1 MNFFNQLY
9 LTVFNHFKAR
19 YKQKANTIALF
30 YVSILQ
36 IALLLLGGIF
46 FTKFLEQMKV
56 VVMSSTNSVVLFC
69 MIALFIHFKNWM
81 NYSGRKR
88 RVLNA
93 KQVEHSLIWRVL
105 SALIEEVAASSLM
118 RCDSTPQVMTFV
130 LSTGE

>member
-19 YKQKANTIALF
+19 YKQKANTIALY

-56 VVMSSTNSVVLFC
+56 VVMSSMNSVVLFC

-93 KQVEHSLIWRVL
+93 KLTNKKDLGYSMFILFVMPIGIISLSILLLKTV
-105 SALIEEVAASSLM
+105 
-118 RCDSTPQVMTFV
+118 
-130 LSTGE
+130 

>member
-9 LTVFNHFKAR
+9 LTVFNHFKER
-19 YKQKANTIALF
+19 YEQKANTIALF

-93 KQVEHSLIWRVL
+93 KLTNKKDLGYSMFILFVMPIGIISLSILLLKTV
-105 SALIEEVAASSLM
+105 
-118 RCDSTPQVMTFV
+118 
-130 LSTGE
+130 

>member
-93 KQVEHSLIWRVL
+93 KLTNKKDLGYSMFILFVMPIGIISLSILLLKTV
-105 SALIEEVAASSLM
+105 
-118 RCDSTPQVMTFV
+118 
-130 LSTGE
+130 

>member
-19 YKQKANTIALF
+19 YKQKANTIALY

-93 KQVEHSLIWRVL
+93 KLTNKKDLGYSMFILFVMPIGIISLSILLLKTV
-105 SALIEEVAASSLM
+105 
-118 RCDSTPQVMTFV
+118 
-130 LSTGE
+130 

>member
-9 LTVFNHFKAR
+9 FTVFNHFKAR
-19 YKQKANTIALF
+19 YKQKANSIALY

-69 MIALFIHFKNWM
+69 LIALFIHFKNWV

-93 KQVEHSLIWRVL
+93 KLTNKKDLGYSMFILLVLPVGIISLSILLLKTV
-105 SALIEEVAASSLM
+105 
-118 RCDSTPQVMTFV
+118 
-130 LSTGE
+130 